1 MKVAVVSPVADQLAE
16 FENDSLSH
24 NFYINSLIA

>member
-1 MKVAVVSPVADQLAE
+1 MKVVVVSPAADQLAE
-16 FENDSLSH
+16 FEKDSLSH